1 MTVIDAARANG
12 FVSVNADLIYGL
24 PLQSVAG
31 FSATLDKVIA
41 AAPDRI
47 ALYSYAHVPH
57 LFKPQRRIDFDA
69 LPAPETKLAILALA
83 IEKLGHA
90 GYRYIGMDHFAK
102 PDGRARGG
110 AGAAQAASQLP
121 GLLDEARLRHA
132 GVRHLGDRQG
142 RVGVH
147 RQRED
152 ARRVLRTARRG
163 RAAGDARRRVER
175 RRSDPPRRDP
185 EADVQLRAGLRRARA
200 RTTGFR
206 SPGTSRRTWKR

>member
-1 MTVIDAARANG
+1 MQQAVNRIQTEAETMTVIDAARANG

-83 IEKLGHA
+83 IEKLGQA

-110 AGAAQAASQLP
+110 AGSSASCI
-121 GLLDEARLRHA
+121 A
-132 GVRHLGDRQG
+132 
-142 RVGVH
+142 
-147 RQRED
+147 
-152 ARRVLRTARRG
+152 TS
-163 RAAGDARRRVER
+163 RAT
-175 RRSDPPRRDP
+175 RRSPT
-185 EADVQLRAGLRRARA
+185 A
-200 RTTGFR
+200 TCWR
-206 SPGTSRRTWKR
+206 SASRRSAR